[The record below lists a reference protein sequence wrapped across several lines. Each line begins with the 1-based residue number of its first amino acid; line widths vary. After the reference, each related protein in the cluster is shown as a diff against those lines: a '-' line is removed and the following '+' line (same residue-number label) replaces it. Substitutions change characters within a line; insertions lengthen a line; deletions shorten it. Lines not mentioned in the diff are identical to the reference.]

1 MQAVIDWKP
10 APSEYRACL
19 LMMLLF
25 ALEVKCFGSKVCFEN
40 WK

>member
-25 ALEVKCFGSKVCFEN
+25 ALEVKFVLKIEN
-40 WK
+40 NAWGI